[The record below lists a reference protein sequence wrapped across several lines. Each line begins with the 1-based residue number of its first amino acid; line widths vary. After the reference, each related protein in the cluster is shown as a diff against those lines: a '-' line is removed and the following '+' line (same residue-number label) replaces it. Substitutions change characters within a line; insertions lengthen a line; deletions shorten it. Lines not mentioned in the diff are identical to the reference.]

1 MSAIAVLPP
10 PRPASR
16 VRGRGCTTGQ
26 VSEGS
31 DRQPAVRSSS
41 RPRLRLVTDDFVPE
55 VSERCGDD
63 ASVRHLSVA
72 SDSIPTPSSMRRPSR
87 PAALRDRRSELEALA
102 PQHPAVRAARLRAG
116 SQDDSG
122 SQRVRSDVGAASQG
136 RPGRPGR
143 TVRSRVDLRLL
154 RDDSLV
160 VIAAIVLACCG
171 LMLGGLVGLTS
182 STSAAVAGQAPVST
196 VTTVVRPG
204 QSLWEIAA
212 ASGTSDV
219 AGTVARIVEL
229 NDLQDTTVRAGQ
241 TLEVPSA

>member
-1 MSAIAVLPP
+1 M
-10 PRPASR
+10 
-16 VRGRGCTTGQ
+16 
-26 VSEGS
+26 
-31 DRQPAVRSSS
+31 
-41 RPRLRLVTDDFVPE
+41 
-55 VSERCGDD
+55 
-63 ASVRHLSVA
+63 
-72 SDSIPTPSSMRRPSR
+72 
-87 PAALRDRRSELEALA
+87 
-102 PQHPAVRAARLRAG
+102 
-116 SQDDSG
+116 
-122 SQRVRSDVGAASQG
+122 
-136 RPGRPGR
+136 
-143 TVRSRVDLRLL
+143 RSRVDLRLL

-219 AGTVARIVEL
+219 VGTVARIVEL

>member
-1 MSAIAVLPP
+1 
-10 PRPASR
+10 
-16 VRGRGCTTGQ
+16 
-26 VSEGS
+26 
-31 DRQPAVRSSS
+31 
-41 RPRLRLVTDDFVPE
+41 
-55 VSERCGDD
+55 
-63 ASVRHLSVA
+63 
-72 SDSIPTPSSMRRPSR
+72 
-87 PAALRDRRSELEALA
+87 
-102 PQHPAVRAARLRAG
+102 
-116 SQDDSG
+116 
-122 SQRVRSDVGAASQG
+122 
-136 RPGRPGR
+136 
-143 TVRSRVDLRLL
+143 VDLRLL

>member
-63 ASVRHLSVA
+63 ASVRH
-72 SDSIPTPSSMRRPSR
+72 
-87 PAALRDRRSELEALA
+87 RSELEALA